1 MQIVDAQIHIWGS
14 GMPGNQAHWQITS
27 FTTDEAVKMMD
38 DGGVNAAVIHPPS
51 WDPGSQEMARKAIKD
66 YPGRFA
72 IMGTMPLDTPEKSTA
87 RIATWKDEP
96 GMLGLRYTFLKD
108 DRRKAVADG
117 TLDWLWAAME
127 KADIPIS
134 ALATDSLANFGRV
147 AERHPGLRITIDHL
161 GGRGG
166 NTTLKD
172 GAAMTHMPELLK
184 LAKLPNV
191 AVKATGAPGYS
202 SEAFPFRKMHTYL
215 QQVFDAFGP
224 ERMFWGT
231 DISKMPC
238 HWHHC
243 VTMFTEYLPWLK
255 GRDLELVM
263 GEAICKWW
271 GWDREA

>member
-1 MQIVDAQIHIWGS
+1 MLLLALSLALG
-14 GMPGNQAHWQITS
+14 AC
-27 FTTDEAVKMMD
+27 
-38 DGGVNAAVIHPPS
+38 AA
-51 WDPGSQEMARKAIKD
+51 
-66 YPGRFA
+66 
-72 IMGTMPLDTPEKSTA
+72 
-87 RIATWKDEP
+87 
-96 GMLGLRYTFLKD
+96 MLGIRYTLLSEPNRSKFD
-108 DRRKAVADG
+108 AG
-117 TLDWLWAAME
+117 GFDWLWAACE
-127 KADIPIS
+127 KAGVPV
-134 ALATDSLANFGRV
+134 ALLATDSF
-147 AERHPGLRITIDHL
+147 PGLVRMAETWPDLKLTVDHL

-172 GAAMTHMPELLK
+172 GEAMTHMPELLK
-184 LAKLPNV
+184 LAKFPNV

-271 GWDREA
+271 GWNRKA